1 MQNKTDSLRVINYCL
16 FFALL
21 FVAVIRLGATEA
33 DAAAAWKGHA
43 VYRNGV
49 FMNLN
54 DHAAIMVEN
63 SKNSTNP
70 VVHAPGYG
78 EPVKKGTWSEF
89 ENTHTYI
96 ATYKPKDCVMTTA
109 VKNSFVSKALELRGI
124 SYTVLDQID
133 YSAGNSYWVKPEHI
147 TDLRCDG
154 VVEYVYEWYG
164 YRVCGSQLYWN
175 ISRNLAQYKTEHS
188 GFNFSPRKQRKN
200 YLEHVT
206 SNPPT

>member
-1 MQNKTDSLRVINYCL
+1 MKNKIDLLKAVNYML
-16 FFALL
+16 FFMLL
-21 FVAVIRLGATEA
+21 IAAVLRFGIFKA
-33 DAAAAWKGHA
+33 DAAAAWKGFA

-49 FMNLN
+49 LANIN
-54 DHAAIMVEN
+54 DHAALMCEN
-63 SKNSTNP
+63 SYSSSKP

-78 EPVKKGTWSEF
+78 ESVKKGTWSEF
-89 ENTHTYI
+89 KNGHSYI
-96 ATYKPKDCVMTTA
+96 ATYKPNDCVMTST
-109 VKNSFVSKALELRGI
+109 VKNSFVSKALELQGI

-175 ISRNLAQYKTEHS
+175 ISRNLTSNKTEHS
-188 GFNFSPRKQRKN
+188 GTNFTPRKQRKY

-206 SNPPT
+206 DNLPN